1 MRRRITVV
9 GAVGAVVAVGVAA
22 WALADRPALQID
34 VEPGGHAFVRGRWS
48 ESALPETVQVR
59 AVGSHT
65 VIRIANRD
73 SVRHHLGVFDV
84 GPGETQDFVIA
95 YPGVFGGFCSTHPA
109 SKQLV
114 YVVE

>member
-1 MRRRITVV
+1 MRRSIQI
-9 GAVGAVVAVGVAA
+9 AAILVACVIAIWLVS
-22 WALADRPALQID
+22 DRPALQID
-34 VEPGGHAFVRGRWS
+34 VERGGHAFVRGMFS
-48 ESALPETVQVR
+48 EAALPETIYVH

-73 SVRHHLGVFDV
+73 TVRHHLGLFDV
-84 GPGETQDFVIA
+84 DAGQTRDFTIA
-95 YPGVFGGFCSTHPA
+95 YPGVFGGFCSAHPT

>member
-1 MRRRITVV
+1 MHRSFVV
-9 GAVGAVVAVGVAA
+9 GAAVVAIGVTA
-22 WALADRPALQID
+22 WVLSDRPALQID
-34 VEPGGHAFVRGRWS
+34 VEPGGHAFVRGMWS
-48 ESALPETVQVR
+48 DTALPETVLVR

-73 SVRHHLGVFDV
+73 SVRHHLGIFDIDA
-84 GPGETQDFVIA
+84 GETRDFVIA